1 MRVYIKRF
9 YQNWLV
15 CDDPACN
22 HNTRSYTHVTSGSR
36 PVCMRCKN
44 GTLVR
49 QYTERDLYNQLSYF
63 QYMFDLNQHQHKS
76 KCTGLLHIILNYNY
90 LFLYIFSRC

>member
-76 KCTGLLHIILNYNY
+76 MYNVLLYFPKYLKF
-90 LFLYIFSRC
+90 LFLRC